1 MLPSYELSKKKR
13 IERYMRSAKLKGSL
27 KIRLLPVSG
36 ITVLVPIIYNKNKLS
51 SMNYKSVF

>member
-1 MLPSYELSKKKR
+1 
-13 IERYMRSAKLKGSL
+13 MRSAKLKGSL

-36 ITVLVPIIYNKNKLS
+36 ITFLVPIIYNKNKLP